1 MTIARAFIALA
12 ALAAFAL
19 SALGPAP
26 AAAQDWPTRTIK
38 IVVGFSA
45 GGGTDLAARIV
56 AQPLQE
62 ILGQPVVVENRP
74 SAGGIV
80 GGDQV
85 AKGQKD
91 GYTLLMMSNAHA
103 VSAAMYKALP
113 YDPVKDFQMLSLVA
127 TAGLVMITAS
137 EFPASDVKGAIALLK
152 ADPNKCNFGSA
163 GVGTTQQFAAELM
176 NQMAGVKITHVP
188 YRSTPAVVTALLSQ
202 DIHYA
207 FELIQVVSGQIQA
220 KTLKAIAVTSP
231 ARYPSLAEV
240 PTFAESGLPGYDV
253 TSWYGLAMAPD
264 TPRPIVD
271 KLNKAVAEALNRPAI
286 RKQISDLGAQPK
298 TSTPEELSRH
308 IAAEVAKW
316 QGVREKAGIPQL

>member
-1 MTIARAFIALA
+1 MTIARACVALA
-12 ALAAFAL
+12 ALAL
-19 SALGPAP
+19 SALSPAP
-26 AAAQDWPTRTIK
+26 ATAQDWPTRTIK
-38 IVVGFSA
+38 IIVGFGA

-74 SAGGIV
+74 SAGGII

-103 VSAAMYKALP
+103 VSAAMYKTLP

-127 TAGLVMITAS
+127 TAGLVMITAP
-137 EFPASDVKGAIALLK
+137 EFPATDVKGAIALLK
-152 ADPNKCNFGSA
+152 ADPDKYNFGSA

-188 YRSTPAVVTALLSQ
+188 YRSTPAVITGLLSK

-220 KTLKAIAVTSP
+220 KALKAIAVTSP
-231 ARYPSLAEV
+231 ARYPSLPEV

-264 TPRPIVD
+264 TARPIVD
-271 KLNKAVAEALNRPAI
+271 KLNKAVAEALNRPAV
-286 RKQISDLGAQPK
+286 RKQISDIGAQPK

>member
-12 ALAAFAL
+12 ALALLAPGL
-19 SALGPAP
+19 AP
-26 AAAQDWPTRTIK
+26 ASAQDWPTRIIK
-38 IVVGFSA
+38 IIVGFSA

-74 SAGGIV
+74 SVGGII

-85 AKGQKD
+85 AKGPKD

-127 TAGLVMITAS
+127 TAGLVMITAP

-152 ADPNKCNFGSA
+152 ADPDKYNFGSA

-188 YRSTPAVVTALLSQ
+188 YRSTPAVITGLLSK

-231 ARYPSLAEV
+231 ARYPSLPEV

-286 RKQISDLGAQPK
+286 RKQISDIGAQPK

>member
-1 MTIARAFIALA
+1 MTIARACAALA
-12 ALAAFAL
+12 ALAL
-19 SALGPAP
+19 SALSPAP
-26 AAAQDWPTRTIK
+26 ATAQDWPTRTIK
-38 IVVGFSA
+38 IIVGFGA

-74 SAGGIV
+74 SAGGII

-103 VSAAMYKALP
+103 VSAAMYKTLP

-127 TAGLVMITAS
+127 TAGLVMITAP
-137 EFPASDVKGAIALLK
+137 EFPATDVKGAIALLK
-152 ADPNKCNFGSA
+152 ADPDKYNFGSA

-188 YRSTPAVVTALLSQ
+188 YRSTPAVITGLLSK

-220 KTLKAIAVTSP
+220 KALKAIAVTSP
-231 ARYPSLAEV
+231 ARYPSLPEV

-264 TPRPIVD
+264 TARPIVD
-271 KLNKAVAEALNRPAI
+271 KLNKAVAEALNRPAV
-286 RKQISDLGAQPK
+286 RKQISDIGAQPK

>member
-12 ALAAFAL
+12 ALAL

-26 AAAQDWPTRTIK
+26 VSAQDWPTRTIK
-38 IVVGFSA
+38 IIVGFGA

-103 VSAAMYKALP
+103 VSAAMYKTLP

-127 TAGLVMITAS
+127 TAGLVMITAP

-152 ADPNKCNFGSA
+152 ADPDKYNFGSA

-188 YRSTPAVVTALLSQ
+188 YRSTPAVITALLSK

-286 RKQISDLGAQPK
+286 RKQISDIGAQPK

>member
-12 ALAAFAL
+12 ASILPT
-19 SALGPAP
+19 LGPAP

-127 TAGLVMITAS
+127 TAGLVMITEP
-137 EFPASDVKGAIALLK
+137 EFPANDVKGAIALLK
-152 ADPNKCNFGSA
+152 ADPGKYNFGSA

-188 YRSTPAVVTALLSQ
+188 YRSTPAVITGLLSK

-231 ARYPSLAEV
+231 ARYPSLPDV

-253 TSWYGLAMAPD
+253 TSWYGLAMAPG

-286 RKQISDLGAQPK
+286 RKQISDIGAQPK
-298 TSTPEELSRH
+298 TSTPEELSQH
-308 IAAEVAKW
+308 IASEVAKW

>member
-1 MTIARAFIALA
+1 MRIARAFIALA
-12 ALAAFAL
+12 ALAL

-38 IVVGFSA
+38 IIVGFSA

-74 SAGGIV
+74 SAGGII

-103 VSAAMYKALP
+103 VSAAMYRALP

-127 TAGLVMITAS
+127 TAGLVMITAP
-137 EFPASDVKGAIALLK
+137 EFPANDVKGTVALLK
-152 ADPNKCNFGSA
+152 ADPGKYNFGSA

-188 YRSTPAVVTALLSQ
+188 YRSTPAVITGLLSK

-231 ARYPSLAEV
+231 ARYPSLPDV

-253 TSWYGLAMAPD
+253 TSWYGLAMAPG

-286 RKQISDLGAQPK
+286 RKQIADLGPQPK
-298 TSTPEELSRH
+298 TSPPEELSQH
-308 IAAEVAKW
+308 IASEVAKW
-316 QGVREKAGIPQL
+316 QSVREKAGIPQL

>member
-1 MTIARAFIALA
+1 MTMVRAFIALA
-12 ALAAFAL
+12 AAIVPAL
-19 SALGPAP
+19 CVAP
-26 AAAQDWPTRTIK
+26 ATAQDWPTRTIK

-74 SAGGIV
+74 SAGGII

-85 AKGQKD
+85 AKGPKD

-103 VSAAMYKALP
+103 VSAAMYKTLP

-127 TAGLVMITAS
+127 TAGLVMITAPD
-137 EFPASDVKGAIALLK
+137 FPANDVKGAIALLK
-152 ADPNKCNFGSA
+152 ADPGKYNFGSA

-176 NQMAGVKITHVP
+176 NQMAGVKITHIP
-188 YRSTPAVVTALLSQ
+188 YRSTPAVITGLLSK

-207 FELIQVVSGQIQA
+207 FELIQIVSGQIQA

-231 ARYPSLAEV
+231 ARYPSLPDV

-286 RKQISDLGAQPK
+286 RKQISDIGAQPK

>member
-1 MTIARAFIALA
+1 
-12 ALAAFAL
+12 
-19 SALGPAP
+19 
-26 AAAQDWPTRTIK
+26 
-38 IVVGFSA
+38 
-45 GGGTDLAARIV
+45 
-56 AQPLQE
+56 
-62 ILGQPVVVENRP
+62 VVVENRP
-74 SAGGIV
+74 SAGGII

-127 TAGLVMITAS
+127 TAGLVMITAP
-137 EFPASDVKGAIALLK
+137 EFPANDVKGTVALLK
-152 ADPNKCNFGSA
+152 ADPGKYNFGSA

-188 YRSTPAVVTALLSQ
+188 YRSTPAVITGLLSK

-231 ARYPSLAEV
+231 ARYPSLPDV

-253 TSWYGLAMAPD
+253 TSWYGLAMAPG

-286 RKQISDLGAQPK
+286 RKQISDIGAQPK
-298 TSTPEELSRH
+298 TSTPEELSQH
-308 IAAEVAKW
+308 IASEVAKW

>member
-1 MTIARAFIALA
+1 MTIARACAALA
-12 ALAAFAL
+12 ALAL
-19 SALGPAP
+19 SALSPAP
-26 AAAQDWPTRTIK
+26 ATAQDWPTRTIK
-38 IVVGFSA
+38 IIVGFGA

-74 SAGGIV
+74 SAGGII

-103 VSAAMYKALP
+103 VSAAMYKTLP

-127 TAGLVMITAS
+127 TAGLVMITAP
-137 EFPASDVKGAIALLK
+137 EFPATDVKGAIALLK
-152 ADPNKCNFGSA
+152 ADPDKYNFGSA

-188 YRSTPAVVTALLSQ
+188 YRSTPAVITGLLSK

-220 KTLKAIAVTSP
+220 KALKAIAVTSP
-231 ARYPSLAEV
+231 ARYPSLPEV

-271 KLNKAVAEALNRPAI
+271 KLNKAVAEALNRPAV
-286 RKQISDLGAQPK
+286 RKQISDIGARPK

>member
-1 MTIARAFIALA
+1 MTIARACVALA
-12 ALAAFAL
+12 ALAL

-26 AAAQDWPTRTIK
+26 VSAQEWPTRTIK
-38 IVVGFSA
+38 IIVGFGA

-74 SAGGIV
+74 SAGGII

-103 VSAAMYKALP
+103 VSAAMYKTLP

-127 TAGLVMITAS
+127 TAGLVMITAP
-137 EFPASDVKGAIALLK
+137 EFPATDVKGAIALLK
-152 ADPNKCNFGSA
+152 ADPDKYNFGSA

-188 YRSTPAVVTALLSQ
+188 YRSTPAVITGLLSK

-220 KTLKAIAVTSP
+220 KALKAIAVTSP

-271 KLNKAVAEALNRPAI
+271 KLNKAVAEALNRPAV
-286 RKQISDLGAQPK
+286 RKQISDIGAQPK

>member
-1 MTIARAFIALA
+1 
-12 ALAAFAL
+12 
-19 SALGPAP
+19 
-26 AAAQDWPTRTIK
+26 
-38 IVVGFSA
+38 
-45 GGGTDLAARIV
+45 
-56 AQPLQE
+56 
-62 ILGQPVVVENRP
+62 
-74 SAGGIV
+74 
-80 GGDQV
+80 
-85 AKGQKD
+85 
-91 GYTLLMMSNAHA
+91 
-103 VSAAMYKALP
+103 
-113 YDPVKDFQMLSLVA
+113 
-127 TAGLVMITAS
+127 
-137 EFPASDVKGAIALLK
+137 
-152 ADPNKCNFGSA
+152 
-163 GVGTTQQFAAELM
+163 M

-188 YRSTPAVVTALLSQ
+188 YRSTPAVITALLSK

-231 ARYPSLAEV
+231 ARYPSLADV

-286 RKQISDLGAQPK
+286 RKQIFDIGAQPK

>member
-1 MTIARAFIALA
+1 MRIARAFIALA
-12 ALAAFAL
+12 ALAL

-38 IVVGFSA
+38 IIVGFSA

-74 SAGGIV
+74 SAGGII

-127 TAGLVMITAS
+127 TAGLVMITAP
-137 EFPASDVKGAIALLK
+137 EFPANDVKGTVALLN
-152 ADPNKCNFGSA
+152 ADPGKYNFGSA

-188 YRSTPAVVTALLSQ
+188 YRSTPAVITGLLSK

-231 ARYPSLAEV
+231 ARYPSLPDV

-253 TSWYGLAMAPD
+253 TSWYGLAMAPG

-286 RKQISDLGAQPK
+286 RKQISDIGAQPK
-298 TSTPEELSRH
+298 TSTPEELSQH
-308 IAAEVAKW
+308 IASEVAKW
-316 QGVREKAGIPQL
+316 QSVREKAGIPQL

>member
-1 MTIARAFIALA
+1 MTIARACVALA
-12 ALAAFAL
+12 ALAL
-19 SALGPAP
+19 SALSPAP
-26 AAAQDWPTRTIK
+26 ATAQDWPTRTIK
-38 IVVGFSA
+38 IIVGFGA

-74 SAGGIV
+74 SAGGII

-103 VSAAMYKALP
+103 VSAAMYKTLP

-127 TAGLVMITAS
+127 TAGLVMITAP
-137 EFPASDVKGAIALLK
+137 EFPATDVKGAIALLK
-152 ADPNKCNFGSA
+152 ADPDKYNFGSA

-188 YRSTPAVVTALLSQ
+188 YRSTPAVITGLLSK

-220 KTLKAIAVTSP
+220 KALKAIAVTSP
-231 ARYPSLAEV
+231 ARYPSLPEV

-271 KLNKAVAEALNRPAI
+271 KLNKAVAEALNRPAV
-286 RKQISDLGAQPK
+286 RKQISDIGAQPK

>member
-1 MTIARAFIALA
+1 MTIARAYIALA
-12 ALAAFAL
+12 ALAL

-38 IVVGFSA
+38 IIVGFSA

-103 VSAAMYKALP
+103 VSAAMYKTLP

-127 TAGLVMITAS
+127 TAGLVMITAP
-137 EFPASDVKGAIALLK
+137 EFPANDVKGTIALLK
-152 ADPNKCNFGSA
+152 ADPNKYNFGSA

-188 YRSTPAVVTALLSQ
+188 YRSTPAVVTALLSK

-240 PTFAESGLPGYDV
+240 LTFAESGLPGYDV

-286 RKQISDLGAQPK
+286 RKQISDIGAQPK

>member
-1 MTIARAFIALA
+1 MTIARACVALA
-12 ALAAFAL
+12 AAILPVL
-19 SALGPAP
+19 SPAP
-26 AAAQDWPTRTIK
+26 VSAQEWPTRTIK
-38 IVVGFSA
+38 IIVGFGA

-74 SAGGIV
+74 SAGGII

-103 VSAAMYKALP
+103 VSAAMYKTLP

-127 TAGLVMITAS
+127 TAGLVMIAAP

-152 ADPNKCNFGSA
+152 ADPDKYNFGSA

-188 YRSTPAVVTALLSQ
+188 YRSTPAVITGLLTK

-231 ARYPSLAEV
+231 VRYPSLAEV

-271 KLNKAVAEALNRPAI
+271 KLNKAVAEALNRPAV
-286 RKQISDLGAQPK
+286 RKQISDIGAQPK

>member
-12 ALAAFAL
+12 AAILPAL
-19 SALGPAP
+19 SPAP
-26 AAAQDWPTRTIK
+26 ATAQDWPTRTIK
-38 IVVGFSA
+38 IVVGFGA

-103 VSAAMYKALP
+103 VSAAMYKTLP

-127 TAGLVMITAS
+127 TAGLVMITAP
-137 EFPASDVKGAIALLK
+137 EFPANDVKGTVALLT
-152 ADPNKCNFGSA
+152 ADPNKYNFGSA

-188 YRSTPAVVTALLSQ
+188 YRSTPAVITGLLSK

-240 PTFAESGLPGYDV
+240 PTLAESGLPGYDV

-286 RKQISDLGAQPK
+286 RKQISDIGAQPK

-316 QGVREKAGIPQL
+316 QSVREKASIPQL